1 MANRLLFTRLLN
13 SPMVR
18 FIVLVVLLSCQ
29 PLLSMAQVS
38 LNEFLAGSFDATQL
52 ESLKEQRRFVEEN
65 GFKSPVLREVEF
77 RMRSNRFENGLT
89 DYRLRFSPINPW
101 EKAANKKY
109 RNAVE
114 EELDVESKFTLNE
127 IFRVRY
133 QLAIRYLN
141 YLELKRI
148 EENNITF
155 YTSLLALVRSQP
167 RRFDVRGVIDLDK
180 ALLRSELQ
188 LKDLEAEIELM
199 NRSLLGNGSP
209 SSGLLISRDSLVKLD
224 EISTWEQAMGVSA
237 ILNSNLELELSQKER
252 ATDEADQKIEETQA
266 FSNLGYL
273 QAEYRVDENRNFG
286 ENIGMQ
292 LAVLLPVTNPDK
304 PDLERRRLN
313 LLKDLY
319 ELEEDKEELT
329 SVIIG
334 TQISLKKALAQ
345 HALVFEKLIKYDD
358 FKADELGANNDIKV
372 TIELQEMRSF
382 LYAEEIS
389 LYCDALNLYIDQLAN
404 SGSLVST
411 PYMNYLSASK
421 AEFDVYR

>member
-1 MANRLLFTRLLN
+1 
-13 SPMVR
+13 MVR

>member
-304 PDLERRRLN
+304 PSERF
-313 LLKDLY
+313 
-319 ELEEDKEELT
+319 
-329 SVIIG
+329 V
-334 TQISLKKALAQ
+334 
-345 HALVFEKLIKYDD
+345 
-358 FKADELGANNDIKV
+358 
-372 TIELQEMRSF
+372 
-382 LYAEEIS
+382 
-389 LYCDALNLYIDQLAN
+389 
-404 SGSLVST
+404 
-411 PYMNYLSASK
+411 
-421 AEFDVYR
+421 

>member
-1 MANRLLFTRLLN
+1 
-13 SPMVR
+13 MVR

-345 HALVFEKLIKYDD
+345 HALVFEKLVKYDD